1 MPIVFDWTG
10 WLLAQNNDI
19 ISGSTMSF
27 TAVGSTDTALVITS
41 PASSFTSTTATV
53 WPSVGTLGMVYNIY
67 NTITT
72 VGGITRTKVVKITIR
87 NETP

>member
-1 MPIVFDWTG
+1 
-10 WLLAQNNDI
+10 
-19 ISGSTMSF
+19 
-27 TAVGSTDTALVITS
+27 
-41 PASSFTSTTATV
+41 
-53 WPSVGTLGMVYNIY
+53 MVYNIY